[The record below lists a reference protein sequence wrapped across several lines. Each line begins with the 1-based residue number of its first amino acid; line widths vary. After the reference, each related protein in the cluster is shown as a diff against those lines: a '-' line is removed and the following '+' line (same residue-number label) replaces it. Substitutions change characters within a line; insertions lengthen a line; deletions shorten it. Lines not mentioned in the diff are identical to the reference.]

1 MKLITKDI
9 EQKLLAN
16 GRNRGQDH
24 PPVVKIFNP
33 IGSATW
39 LLSEIDPEAPDI
51 AFGLADLGMGCP
63 ELGSVS
69 LSQLQ
74 NFHNNLTGLGLERD
88 LFFEA
93 SAPMSAYV
101 AAAARAGYIVEHL
114 S

>member
-9 EQKLLAN
+9 EQKLMAN

-39 LLSEIDPEAPDI
+39 LLSEIDEDGI
-51 AFGLADLGMGCP
+51 LFGLCDLGMGSP

-74 NFHNNLTGLGLERD
+74 NFRNNLTGLGLERD

-101 AAAARAGYIVEHL
+101 AAAAKAGYIVETL

>member
-9 EQKLLAN
+9 EQKLMAN

-39 LLSEIDPEAPDI
+39 LLSEIDEDGI
-51 AFGLADLGMGCP
+51 LFGLCDLGMGSP

-69 LSQLQ
+69 LSELQ
-74 NFHNNLTGLGLERD
+74 NFRNNLTGLGLERD

-101 AAAARAGYIVEHL
+101 AAAAKAGYIVETL

>member
-39 LLSEIDPEAPDI
+39 LLSEIDEDGI
-51 AFGLADLGMGCP
+51 LFGLCDLGMGSP

-69 LSQLQ
+69 LSELQ
-74 NFHNNLTGLGLERD
+74 NFRNNLTGLGLERD

-101 AAAARAGYIVEHL
+101 AAAAKAGYIVETV

>member
-39 LLSEIDPEAPDI
+39 LLSEIDEDGI
-51 AFGLADLGMGCP
+51 LFGLCDLGMGSP

-69 LSQLQ
+69 LSELQ
-74 NFHNNLTGLGLERD
+74 NFRNNLTGLGLERD

-101 AAAARAGYIVEHL
+101 AAAAKAGYIVETL

>member
-39 LLSEIDPEAPDI
+39 LLSEIDEDGI
-51 AFGLADLGMGCP
+51 LFGLCDLGMGSP

-69 LSQLQ
+69 LSELQ
-74 NFHNNLTGLGLERD
+74 NFRNNLTGLGLERD

-101 AAAARAGYIVEHL
+101 AAATKAGYIVETL